1 MKDRQVNLMDL
12 RNKAEAAIARTESAS
27 EQKISDSDLSLGKLL
42 EELRIY
48 QTELEIQNQELAAAQ
63 GELST
68 ALAKYRVLFSNLPL
82 PALLVDGHGFVVEA
96 NHQAQ
101 ALLGLRQDA
110 ALQQRSILYFFDN
123 ASKAAVYQCLRPF
136 TGTEDRQVGTLR
148 LRLANGEQAPYQLN
162 VIHIS
167 DEITNE
173 MLSLMVLT
181 DRSAE
186 EALRES
192 EQTFHSFADSSMSLI
207 WASGLDKRC
216 FYFNRGWLEFTGRT
230 LEEEF
235 GNGWVAGVHPE
246 DLDRCV
252 KIYNE
257 NFDERRAFSMD
268 YRLRRHDGEYR
279 WIRDNGAPR
288 YDAKGQFC
296 GYIGHCLDI
305 HDRIEA
311 ENKLRTLSAVVEQSP
326 ESIVITDSDAVIQYV
341 NPACEASSGY
351 SRDELIGQNPRI
363 FNSGSTPRPVYQ
375 RMWETLLAGRPW
387 TGQFS
392 NRKKDGQSLFE
403 YVRIASIRDE
413 SGQISNFVS
422 IKEDVGEKQR
432 IAEELDHYRQHLE
445 EMVLERTVELAHA
458 KEEAEVANVAKS
470 AFLANMSHEIRTPM
484 NAVMMLTHLLRNTPL
499 NPEQQS
505 KLQKIQIASEHLL
518 HVISDIL
525 DLSKIEAGKLV
536 LEQRDFALQGL
547 LQSALDLARD
557 KAMAKGLQLHVR
569 IAPEL
574 AAIRLRGDETRTRQ
588 ALCNYLNN
596 AIKFTERGEIS
607 LSVEALAQEGKD
619 LMLKFLVKDTGIG
632 ISPEN
637 LARLFN
643 NFEQADNSMSR
654 RFGGTGL
661 GLVITRRLAQ
671 AMNGDAGAESVFGEG
686 SLFWFSASYE
696 IVEESSTA
704 RTGDTAIFASELDRR
719 PAHGQKVLVCEDEPI
734 NQEILVSILTDL
746 GYQVDT
752 AENGAIAIG
761 MTHVEQYDL
770 ILMDMQMPEIDG
782 IEATRCIRGLENYR
796 RVPII
801 ALTANAF
808 ESDRQACLDAGMSDF
823 VTKPVYP
830 DTLAERISHWLGKSR
845 QSD

>member
-1 MKDRQVNLMDL
+1 MKDRQVNLMAL
-12 RNKAEAAIARTESAS
+12 RNKAEAAIAKTQSAS
-27 EQKISDSDLSLGKLL
+27 DQEAPESDLSLGKLI

-48 QTELEIQNQELAAAQ
+48 QTELEIQNQELAVAQ
-63 GELST
+63 GELSS

-82 PALLVDGHGFVVEA
+82 PALLVDARGFVVEA
-96 NHQAQ
+96 NHHAQ

-110 ALQQRSILYFFDN
+110 ALQQRSILYFFDTE
-123 ASKAAVYQCLRPF
+123 SKAAVYQCMRPF
-136 TGTEDRQVGTLR
+136 AGVEDRQVGPLR
-148 LRLANGEQAPYQLN
+148 LRLASGEKAPFQLN
-162 VIHIS
+162 VIQIP
-167 DEITNE
+167 DEVTNE
-173 MLSLMVLT
+173 ILSLMVLT

-207 WASGLDKRC
+207 WASGLDKLC

-230 LEEEF
+230 LEEEY
-235 GNGWVAGVHPE
+235 GNGWVAGVHPD

-279 WIRDNGAPR
+279 WIRDNGALR
-288 YDAKGQFC
+288 YDTKGNFC

-326 ESIVITDSDAVIQYV
+326 ESIVITDSNSVIQYV
-341 NPACEASSGY
+341 NPACEASTGY
-351 SRDELIGQNPRI
+351 TREELIGQSPRV
-363 FNSGSTPRPVYQ
+363 FNSGLTPRPVYQ
-375 RMWETLLAGRPW
+375 RMWETLHAGRPW

-392 NRKKDGQSLFE
+392 NRKKDGQALFE
-403 YVRIASIRDE
+403 YVRIAPIRDA
-413 SGQISNFVS
+413 SGEISNFFS
-422 IKEDVGEKQR
+422 IKEDIGEKKR

-445 EMVLERTVELAHA
+445 EMVSERTVELAHA

-499 NPEQQS
+499 NPEQQN
-505 KLQKIQIASEHLL
+505 KLQKIQTASEHLL
-518 HVISDIL
+518 QVISDIL
-525 DLSKIEAGKLV
+525 DISKIEAGKLV
-536 LEQRDFALQGL
+536 LEQRDFVLHGL
-547 LQSALDLARD
+547 LQSALDMVRD
-557 KAMAKGLQLHVR
+557 KAVSKGLVLHQH

-574 AAIRLRGDETRTRQ
+574 GAVKLRGDDTRIRQ
-588 ALCNYLNN
+588 ALVNYLNN
-596 AIKFTERGEIS
+596 AIKFTEHGEIS
-607 LSVEALAQEGKD
+607 LSAERVTGHGSDIL
-619 LMLKFLVKDTGIG
+619 LKFSVKDTGIG
-632 ISPEN
+632 ISEEN
-637 LARLFN
+637 LPRLFN
-643 NFEQADNSMSR
+643 SFEQADNSMTR

-661 GLVITRRLAQ
+661 GLVITRRIAQ
-671 AMNGDAGAESVFGEG
+671 VMHGDAGVESTLGEG
-686 SLFWFSASYE
+686 SRFWLTVRLELVDGVLNLKKSEA
-696 IVEESSTA
+696 TA
-704 RTGDTAIFASELDRR
+704 ASEANDLIG
-719 PAHGQKVLVCEDEPI
+719 HGNRVLVCEDEPI
-734 NQEILVSILTDL
+734 NQEILGCILTDL

-752 AENGAIAIG
+752 AENGIVAIE
-761 MTHVEQYDL
+761 MTSNAQYDL

-782 IEATRCIRGLENYR
+782 IEATKCIRRLENYQ

-808 ESDRQACLDAGMSDF
+808 ESDRQACIEAGMNDF

-830 DTLAERISHWLGKSR
+830 ETLEERIRHWLVKA
-845 QSD
+845 